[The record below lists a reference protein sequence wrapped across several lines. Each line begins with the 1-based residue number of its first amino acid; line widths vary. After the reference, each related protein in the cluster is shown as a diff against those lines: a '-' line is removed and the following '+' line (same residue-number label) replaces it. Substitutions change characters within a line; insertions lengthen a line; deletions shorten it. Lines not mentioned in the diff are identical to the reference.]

1 MAPVNNVRREDS
13 IVNFVTSIKTV
24 FTKYADFKG
33 VATRAEYWW
42 FALFSLIVA
51 VVLDAATGDFND
63 PNVVASVISLVWSLG
78 ILIPSFAV
86 SVRRFHDAG
95 FSGKWLL
102 LYLVPIVATANTIPL
117 VYVILGAVI
126 GVLTGDALTDAIVAL
141 LPVAALPLISGFAML
156 VFNLVVSVLPSKAAA
171 EGNNYAA

>member
-1 MAPVNNVRREDS
+1 M
-13 IVNFVTSIKTV
+13 NFVTAIKTV

-42 FALFSLIVA
+42 FALFSLIVS
-51 VVLDAATGDFND
+51 VVLDAAMGDPND
-63 PNVVASVISLVWSLG
+63 PNVVASGISLVWSLG

-86 SVRRFHDAG
+86 SVRRYHDAG

-102 LYLVPIVATANTIPL
+102 LYLVPTILFFVAGANTIPL
-117 VYVILGAVI
+117 VFVILGAVT
-126 GVLTGDALTDAIVAL
+126 GVLTGDALTDAIVPL
-141 LPVAALPLISGFAML
+141 LADAALPLISGFAML

>member
-1 MAPVNNVRREDS
+1 M
-13 IVNFVTSIKTV
+13 NFVTAIKTV
-24 FTKYADFKG
+24 FTKYAVFKG

-51 VVLDAATGDFND
+51 VVLDAAMGDPND
-63 PNVVASVISLVWSLG
+63 PNVVASGISLVWSLG

-102 LYLVPIVATANTIPL
+102 LYLVPTILFFVAAAPSIP
-117 VYVILGAVI
+117 VILAAVT
-126 GVLTGDALTDAIVAL
+126 GTLTGEALAAEIVPL
-141 LPVAALPLISGFAML
+141 LGIIAFPLIWGFAIW

-171 EGNNYAA
+171 EGNKYAV

>member
-1 MAPVNNVRREDS
+1 M
-13 IVNFVTSIKTV
+13 NFVTAIKTV
-24 FTKYADFKG
+24 FTKYTDFKG

-51 VVLDAATGDFND
+51 VVLDAAMGDPND
-63 PNVVASVISLVWSLG
+63 PSVVASGISLVWSLG

-102 LYLVPIVATANTIPL
+102 LYLVPTILFFVAAASSIP
-117 VYVILGAVI
+117 VILAAVT
-126 GVLTGDALTDAIVAL
+126 GTLTGEALAAEIVPL
-141 LPVAALPLISGFAML
+141 LGIIALPLISGFAIW

-171 EGNNYAA
+171 EGNKYAV